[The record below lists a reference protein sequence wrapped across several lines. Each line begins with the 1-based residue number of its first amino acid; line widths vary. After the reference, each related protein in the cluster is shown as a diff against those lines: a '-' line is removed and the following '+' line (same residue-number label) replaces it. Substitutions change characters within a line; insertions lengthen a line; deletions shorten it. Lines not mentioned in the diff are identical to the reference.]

1 MALRTQLQNG
11 LSRALRRL
19 NPPPAGPDDQ
29 ELILRCLNAYCWALD
44 TGQLDDLRAVFTPDA
59 VLEMG
64 EDIVRGSDAIVR
76 SAQKMLEEFSACQH
90 LVTNHQIDVNN
101 DVARSR
107 SQVLTHRLISD
118 GDGAIRMDA
127 GTFED
132 DWIRTLSGWRIVHHR
147 EEVTFRSP

>member
-11 LSRALRRL
+11 LSSALKRL
-19 NPPPAGPDDQ
+19 NPPPTGPGDQ

-44 TGQLDDLRAVFTPDA
+44 TNELGDLRAVFTPDA
-59 VLEMG
+59 VLEKG
-64 EDIVRGSDAIVR
+64 EEIVRGIDAIIEQ
-76 SAQKMLEEFSACQH
+76 AEEMLEGFSACQH
-90 LVTNHQIDVNN
+90 LVTNHQIDINN

-107 SQVLTHRLISD
+107 SQLLTHRLISD
-118 GDGAIRMDA
+118 GDGRILIEA

-147 EEVTFRSP
+147 VGVTFGSP

>member
-1 MALRTQLQNG
+1 MAIRTQLQNG
-11 LSRALRRL
+11 LRRL

-29 ELILRCLNAYCWALD
+29 ELILGCLNAYCWALD
-44 TGQLDDLRAVFTPDA
+44 TDQLDDLRAVFTPDA
-59 VLEMG
+59 VLEKG
-64 EDIVRGSDAIVR
+64 DDIVRGINAIVE
-76 SAQKMLEEFSACQH
+76 SAQAMLEEFSACQH

-107 SQVLTHRLISD
+107 SQLLTHRLISD
-118 GDGAIRMDA
+118 GDERLRIEA

-147 EEVTFRSP
+147 EEITFGSP